1 MRTLQASNHDP
12 QPSTASPGSWSIA
25 RRFFLTSFILIV
37 AQSGLSLAISG
48 KIWKDFTSLYLDSVL
63 SRQVLKPLNL
73 VDNQLDLLTAQEA
86 MECCTKEDYKNF
98 LSGIALA
105 DGKAVLIS
113 GSAGLVPGNGAGHYT
128 PQQLSNFAKVATS
141 NVSRFA
147 LVDYGTDQAVAVKS
161 VNLSGGAETGALI
174 YIRPIYNMSLFVTLS
189 RIRFLSEIVLMLS
202 LVVLLAIALTYILR
216 PIRSVRSRLSNIQMD
231 NLDTALIPLNGQP
244 VELQPILTEFNR
256 MVQRLETSAQ
266 NQKQFASTISHEF
279 RTPLTVISGFIQSVL
294 NRAEDL
300 DSRYRESLLIAD
312 KEAFRLNRMLSD
324 LLDLSRADN
333 HQLKVLREPFDCIL
347 SCREALRLSQFA
359 FPNNI
364 IRLDDS
370 GFEGSVWAIGDPDR
384 LVKCLEN
391 LIGNAVKYSE
401 PMSTID
407 LDLVVEDQCVLFGIQ
422 DHGQGIPDDQQ
433 ERIFERFVRADGV
446 SLRRGE
452 TSSGLGLSIVK
463 MLMEG
468 MGGSVSVQSEVGV
481 GSRFILTLQR
491 SLSQTK

>member
-333 HQLKVLREPFDCIL
+333 HQLQVLREPFDCIL